1 MPHIPKL
8 DLFLHVT
15 TPHLEQLAHSL
26 GKQIDLQDR
35 HQKKGLRMLL
45 CNLYV
50 HGKNKVVVSRRIQ
63 SLGGV
68 KYNPLNIECGAI
80 NNSLDK
86 LKIAGYIV
94 QVIGN
99 PSEGTMTTMESTDKL
114 IQWFKDTGWSDNS
127 IDKTVGSY
135 ISLRE
140 ARKQNGRTVYVDF
153 KDTKYSKW
161 LGERVRQ
168 YDQLLNGCRIA
179 LLNDDGSENKVFK
192 KFTVQREFIEQQ
204 STHENM
210 EFAFGGKI
218 TAPWTNLSSKF
229 KENVTINGEPTI
241 EIDIDATNLNAM
253 YQVITGAAY
262 PHKDD
267 PYLIT
272 VDDVVVPM
280 HIVKS
285 FTTFMQ
291 SSKTPKGA
299 AHSVLNFYKKKA
311 LEVKNPKE
319 EDVKKYDEYIEF
331 KRNTK
336 PTDIAQAILDK
347 HSLVISHF
355 NKGNTY
361 GDFISCWG
369 SDIAFEVIM
378 ELTKKEIPCLVTDD
392 SFIVPAQHKD
402 LVNEM
407 KNSTAYVDRR
417 DIKEALK

>member
-1 MPHIPKL
+1 MSKL

-94 QVIGN
+94 QLIGN

-140 ARKQNGRTVYVDF
+140 ARNQNGRTVYVDF

-161 LGERVRQ
+161 LGERLRQ

-218 TAPWTNLSSKF
+218 TAPWMNLSSKF

-267 PYLIT
+267 PYFIT
-272 VDDVVVPM
+272 VDEVVVPM

-285 FTTFMQ
+285 FSSFMQ

-311 LEVKNPKE
+311 LEVENPKE
-319 EDVKKYDEYIEF
+319 GDVKKHDEYIEF

-355 NKGNTY
+355 NKGNIY

-392 SFIVPAQHKD
+392 SFIVPMQHKD

-407 KNSTAYVDRR
+407 KNSTAYLDRR
-417 DIKEALK
+417 DIKEALT